1 MRILKCEFFTLV
13 ILMSKDVQKMRV
25 EEFLEHEV
33 VVLLKDD
40 PNVFLCGILK
50 SYDQYD
56 NITLNFAFKR
66 AICETMFSD
75 SKLGLVVVRGEN
87 ILLIFSGSVEI
98 DNLKEVEY
106 NFLIEKIKEIS
117 M

>member
-1 MRILKCEFFTLV
+1 
-13 ILMSKDVQKMRV
+13 MSNEVQKMRV
-25 EEFLEHEV
+25 EAFLEREV

-66 AICETMFSD
+66 AACEGMFSD

-87 ILLIFSGSVEI
+87 ILLIFSGNVEV

-106 NFLIEKIKEIS
+106 DFLIEKIKEIGV
-117 M
+117 